1 MYKKK
6 KKKNFLNKVFFL
18 FTFVRIIK
26 VYRAALCATPPPP
39 SIPVDES
46 NWQKRCSNAS
56 LFWTNGQKD
65 ASSSVGRF
73 IARFHVGELSTRAP
87 LHRKTGYPNHSVV
100 IWPQKLPF
108 LLGDVRSCSAEL
120 D

>member
-1 MYKKK
+1 MRY
-6 KKKNFLNKVFFL
+6 
-18 FTFVRIIK
+18 
-26 VYRAALCATPPPP
+26 AP
-39 SIPVDES
+39 SPVDSCWRIELAETVLERVS
-46 NWQKRCSNAS
+46 VLDER
-56 LFWTNGQKD
+56 TQKD